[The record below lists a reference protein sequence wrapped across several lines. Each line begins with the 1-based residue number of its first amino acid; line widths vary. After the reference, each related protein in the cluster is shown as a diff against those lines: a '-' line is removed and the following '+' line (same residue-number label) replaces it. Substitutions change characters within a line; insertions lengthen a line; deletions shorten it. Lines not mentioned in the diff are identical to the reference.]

1 MENLCRSSYQSSL
14 LLSDFAW
21 IIYFVL
27 FIVVFVATKQFRRW
41 FKKSC
46 YFCRNISFNSI
57 NTFDKKFV
65 CELQLLTKFDK
76 TFPLPHFQFF
86 FRMVFVSTG
95 KTWPSTDSII
105 FSCTV
110 YKRKET
116 HNKNTVL
123 WISDKFCRF

>member
-1 MENLCRSSYQSSL
+1 MVIAVKICAEAVIKVPCSCPIL
-14 LLSDFAW
+14 LELF
-21 IIYFVL
+21 INFVL
-27 FIVVFVATKQFRRW
+27 FIVVGVTTKQFRRW

-57 NTFDKKFV
+57 YTFDKKLV

-76 TFPLPHFQFF
+76 PFPLPHFQFF
-86 FRMVFVSTG
+86 FRIFFVSTG

-116 HNKNTVL
+116 HNKNTV
-123 WISDKFCRF
+123 I